1 MKILGLDIE
10 RLAHDC
16 FKIHAGKKVVY
27 FDPYA
32 ITTHEGADL
41 ILITHEHYDHCSIP
55 DLMKIV
61 KADTIIVAAE
71 ECKAKLMPIRSKVN
85 EIIYMNP
92 GGKIAI
98 GEFTIEAVPAYNV
111 DKFKSP
117 GQPFHA
123 KQEKKCGY
131 VLIVGGL
138 RLYHAGDT
146 DLIPEMR
153 ELVNIDIAL
162 LPVSG
167 TYVMTADEAA
177 EAAKIIRPKISIPMH
192 FGSIVGTAED
202 VDRFW
207 DKARDKTKV
216 VVL

>member
-1 MKILGLDIE
+1 MKVLGLDVE

-16 FKIHAGKKVVY
+16 FKIRAGRKVVY

-61 KADTIIVAAE
+61 KADTVIVAAE
-71 ECKAKLMPIRSKVN
+71 ECKAKLMAIRSKVQ
-85 EIIYMNP
+85 EIIYINP
-92 GGKIAI
+92 GGKIAVN
-98 GEFTIEAVPAYNV
+98 EFTVEAVPAYNV
-111 DKFKSP
+111 NKFKSP

-131 VLIVGGL
+131 ILIVGGL

-146 DLIPEMR
+146 DIIPEMK
-153 ELVNIDIAL
+153 ELVNIDIAF

-177 EAAKIIRPKISIPMH
+177 ESVKIIKPKIAVPMH
-192 FGSIVGTAED
+192 YGTIVGSSDD

-207 DKARDKTKV
+207 DKAKDKTKV